1 MGNNTRHGNLFVA
14 QKYCDISINAQIP
27 GYWQHGFYVDPHY
40 FPEDELKFSAEN
52 NLKLYIWNTQVEKDL
67 INRNFFNY
75 KIIGAPIIYLKTEF
89 KNTNTKSK
97 LLYVPAHNL
106 KQEKIKFQWEPTLN
120 YLAQLSQT
128 GNEITML
135 LYYLD
140 FDEFISN
147 KKHKEFCDE
156 NNIKI
161 DTLGFVHEV
170 AFLSRLQSYYLNFDI
185 IGSEILSTSLVYG
198 AFLGLK
204 VFVGG
209 PIKYEL
215 LTTNAAYFKKY
226 TNDID
231 SLEEYLR
238 GLNDY
243 YKNLH
248 PSLFMHPNDA
258 SQQINMGKEFLG
270 YNYKLS
276 KKEMRS
282 EFGWSLIFVAL
293 LKTYLKFKQ
302 IIKI

>member
-14 QKYCDISINAQIP
+14 QKYCDISINTQIP
-27 GYWQHGFYVDPHY
+27 GYWQHGFYVDPYY
-40 FPEDELKFSAEN
+40 FPEDEIKYSKEN
-52 NLKLYIWNTQVEKDL
+52 NLKLYIWNNQVEKDL
-67 INRNFFNY
+67 ISRNFFNY
-75 KIIGAPIIYLKTEF
+75 KIIGAPILYLKTEF

-106 KQEKIKFQWEPTLN
+106 KQEKIKFQWETTLN
-120 YLAQLSQT
+120 YLGQLSQS
-128 GNEITML
+128 GYEITIL

-147 KKHKEFCDE
+147 KKLKIFCDE

-161 DTLGFVHEV
+161 ETLGFVHEA

-198 AFLGLK
+198 AFLGLR

-209 PIKYEL
+209 PIKYQL
-215 LTTNAAYFKKY
+215 LTTNANYFKKY
-226 TNDID
+226 INDIN
-231 SLEEYLR
+231 SLEKYLI
-238 GLNDY
+238 GLNEY
-243 YKNLH
+243 YKNLY
-248 PSLFMHPNDA
+248 PSLFVHPND
-258 SQQINMGKEFLG
+258 STQQISMGNEFLG

-282 EFGWSLIFVAL
+282 EFGWSVTFVAL
-293 LKTYLKFKQ
+293 LKTYLKFKHRV
-302 IIKI
+302 KI